1 MRAQEAIKGLSRPM
15 YDGLLLVLH
24 GGIVKLRPP
33 VGMVHDQTAWLSQ
46 HLVPDTTNHWR
57 CHACVLSCGM
67 ILVYRRT
74 SMATVKTIGRSG
86 QIVLGKEYAGRS
98 VLVDQVEPGVWI
110 IKVGEFVPD
119 SERWFYEAQ
128 VQQEV
133 EEAIAWAERNP
144 PHPTDIEALAA
155 HLTP

>member
-1 MRAQEAIKGLSRPM
+1 
-15 YDGLLLVLH
+15 
-24 GGIVKLRPP
+24 
-33 VGMVHDQTAWLSQ
+33 
-46 HLVPDTTNHWR
+46 
-57 CHACVLSCGM
+57 M

-98 VLVDQVEPGVWI
+98 VLVNQVEPGVWI

-119 SERWFYEAQ
+119 SERWLYEAQ

-144 PHPTDIEALAA
+144 PRPTDIEALAT
-155 HLTP
+155 HLS

>member
-1 MRAQEAIKGLSRPM
+1 
-15 YDGLLLVLH
+15 
-24 GGIVKLRPP
+24 
-33 VGMVHDQTAWLSQ
+33 
-46 HLVPDTTNHWR
+46 
-57 CHACVLSCGM
+57 
-67 ILVYRRT
+67 
-74 SMATVKTIGRSG
+74 MATVKTIGRSG

-98 VLVDQVEPGVWI
+98 VLVDQIEPGVWI

-119 SERWFYEAQ
+119 SERWLYEAQ

>member
-1 MRAQEAIKGLSRPM
+1 
-15 YDGLLLVLH
+15 
-24 GGIVKLRPP
+24 
-33 VGMVHDQTAWLSQ
+33 
-46 HLVPDTTNHWR
+46 
-57 CHACVLSCGM
+57 M

-119 SERWFYEAQ
+119 SERWLYEAQ

-144 PHPTDIEALAA
+144 AASYGHQGPDGTPHAMSDPAESVQLDLNNPVFQRQALGDLNA
-155 HLTP
+155 LR

>member
-1 MRAQEAIKGLSRPM
+1 
-15 YDGLLLVLH
+15 
-24 GGIVKLRPP
+24 
-33 VGMVHDQTAWLSQ
+33 
-46 HLVPDTTNHWR
+46 
-57 CHACVLSCGM
+57 
-67 ILVYRRT
+67 
-74 SMATVKTIGRSG
+74 MATVKTIGRSG

-144 PHPTDIEALAA
+144 AASYGHRGPGGTPHAMSDPVESVQLD
-155 HLTP
+155 